1 MNFITFA
8 DYMRTFEKIAILV
21 AGLLMGACTSWSGY
35 RADDEVVARVGGTYL
50 YNSELAVS
58 MPSGLTKADSISYAQ
73 EYISKWIVGRL
84 KLSEAEKIFS
94 QSEEDIDKLVEEYRR
109 SLLVRKLDQY
119 YIESEPY
126 GDITNTDISNYY
138 NAHRGDFRI
147 TTPMVR
153 GEIVAISDDYRRREQ
168 LLKLFNS
175 SKSSEQEDFAELCR
189 KNNFLHL
196 KFEDWVSFTDFLG
209 NLPLL
214 RTSGHEDKLDNRK
227 LQTIHH
233 NKTYYYYRIT
243 SALKRGDTMP
253 LNMVR
258 ENIRQILINKER
270 NNILRKHEELLMKN
284 ALSSGHAKIIGNEK
298 KSDI

>member
-1 MNFITFA
+1 MG
-8 DYMRTFEKIAILV
+8 RIAMVIM
-21 AGLLMGACTSWSGY
+21 GLAMCACTSWSGY

-50 YNSELAVS
+50 YNSELAAS
-58 MPSGLTKADSISYAQ
+58 MPSNLSKEDSVSYAQ
-73 EYISKWIVGRL
+73 AYTSKWIVEKL
-84 KLSEAEKIFS
+84 KQDEAEKIFS
-94 QSEEDIDKLVEEYRR
+94 QSEQDIDLLVEEYRR

-126 GDITNTDISNYY
+126 GEVTAADIADYY

-147 TTPMVR
+147 SAPMVR
-153 GEIVAISDDYRRREQ
+153 GEIVAIGDDYRRRDQ
-168 LLKLFNS
+168 LLKLF
-175 SKSSEQEDFAELCR
+175 KSTKASDQEDFAELCR

-196 KFEDWVSFTDFLG
+196 QFEEWVSFNDFLG

-214 RTSGHEDKLDNRK
+214 RTSGHEDKLDNRS

-258 ENIRQILINKER
+258 ENIRQILINKQR

-284 ALSSGHAKIIGNEK
+284 ALSSGHAKIIAEEK
-298 KSDI
+298 KIDI

>member
-1 MNFITFA
+1 
-8 DYMRTFEKIAILV
+8 MRMFRNIVILTV
-21 AGLLMGACTSWSGY
+21 VLLLGSCTSWSGY
-35 RADDEVVARVGGTYL
+35 RADDEPIARVGGEYL
-50 YNSELAVS
+50 YNSELATS
-58 MPSGLTKADSISYAQ
+58 IPSGLNSTDSASYAQ
-73 EYISKWIVGRL
+73 AYATKWVLEKL
-84 KLSEAEKIFS
+84 KQSEAEKVFS
-94 QSEEDIDKLVEEYRR
+94 QSEEDINTLVEEYRR

-126 GDITNTDISNYY
+126 AEITDADIAAYY
-138 NAHRGDFRI
+138 NAHKGDFRI

-153 GEIVAISDDYRRREQ
+153 GEIIAIADDYRRREQ

-175 SKSSEQEDFAELCR
+175 SKESEQEDFAELCR

-196 KFEDWVSFTDFLG
+196 QFDEWVSFVDFLG

-253 LNMVR
+253 LNMAR
-258 ENIRQILINKER
+258 ENIRQILISRER
-270 NNILRKHEELLMKN
+270 NNALRKHEEQLMKN
-284 ALSSGHAKIIGNEK
+284 AISSGHAKIVGNEK
-298 KSDI
+298 N